1 MNAFVARIPA
11 VDPLLKPTP
20 EDADP
25 RIVQPTGV
33 IERFCFILR
42 KTSAGNNVYRCKIC
56 SHEFTGSKV
65 VAATHMICL
74 RDKIMQIEEEV
85 LENALLAVDEENL
98 DDLDEI
104 IPANEFD
111 DAEYN
116 AEIDDQGINA
126 LMLLLNAAEQI
137 EE

>member
-1 MNAFVARIPA
+1 
-11 VDPLLKPTP
+11 
-20 EDADP
+20 
-25 RIVQPTGV
+25 
-33 IERFCFILR
+33 LR
-42 KTSAGNNVYRCKIC
+42 LRAIGRTIRLDYNRKEKY
-56 SHEFTGSKV
+56 
-65 VAATHMICL
+65 MIRL

-85 LENALLAVDEENL
+85 LKNALLAEDEKNL

>member
-1 MNAFVARIPA
+1 
-11 VDPLLKPTP
+11 
-20 EDADP
+20 
-25 RIVQPTGV
+25 
-33 IERFCFILR
+33 LR
-42 KTSAGNNVYRCKIC
+42 AIGRTIRLDYNRKEKY
-56 SHEFTGSKV
+56 
-65 VAATHMICL
+65 MIRLC
-74 RDKIMQIEEEV
+74 DKIMQIEGEV
-85 LENALLAVDEENL
+85 LKNALLAEDEENL